1 MREAQP
7 RIRLGF
13 VYEEEGKGLG
23 EGLRSSERGLRLRS
37 GHRLLVLLLVVFQQL
52 SGDSFADV
60 IGPHEIF
67 VRASSLAIRIVGL
80 LIKAPTE
87 VFHMPP

>member
-1 MREAQP
+1 
-7 RIRLGF
+7 
-13 VYEEEGKGLG
+13 
-23 EGLRSSERGLRLRS
+23 
-37 GHRLLVLLLVVFQQL
+37 
-52 SGDSFADV
+52 
-60 IGPHEIF
+60 